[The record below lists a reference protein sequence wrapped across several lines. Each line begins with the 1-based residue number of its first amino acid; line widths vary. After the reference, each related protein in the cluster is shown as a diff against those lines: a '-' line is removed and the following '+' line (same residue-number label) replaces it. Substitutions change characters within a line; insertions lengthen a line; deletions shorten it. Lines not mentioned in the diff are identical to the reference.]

1 MQCPN
6 CGTVNPEGA
15 RFCRGCGR
23 SLLAAPGEPAVQ
35 PAPPASRP
43 GAAAAAAPA
52 PVPSSAGRGLGQIL
66 DGADLVPALVGT
78 GLGALAAYLSSVY
91 LPKYAQQYLA
101 LPFAMGIAVTAVAVL
116 VASLAVTFMA
126 YGAADRR
133 ETRQTK
139 EQKQLIQKEQALFA
153 SIDAEVSPL
162 LGQEG

>member
-6 CGTVNPEGA
+6 CGTINPEGA

-23 SLLAAPGEPAVQ
+23 SLLAAPAGPVAQ
-35 PAPPASRP
+35 PAPPASP
-43 GAAAAAAPA
+43 APAAAAATAPVAPA
-52 PVPSSAGRGLGQIL
+52 AGQGLGQIL

-78 GLGALAAYLSSVY
+78 GLGALAGYLSSVY

-101 LPFAMGIAVTAVAVL
+101 LPFAMGIAVTVVAVL
-116 VASLAVTFMA
+116 VASLAFTFMA

-133 ETRQTK
+133 DTRQTK

>member
-6 CGTVNPEGA
+6 CGTVNPDGA

-23 SLLAAPGEPAVQ
+23 SLLAAPAEPALQ
-35 PAPPASRP
+35 PAPPTSPAP
-43 GAAAAAAPA
+43 AAPRVRVA
-52 PVPSSAGRGLGQIL
+52 SPAGRGLGPIL

-78 GLGALAAYLSSVY
+78 GLGALAGYLSSVY
-91 LPKYAQQYLA
+91 LPKYAQQYLT
-101 LPFAMGIAVTAVAVL
+101 LPFAMGIAVTVVAVL

-133 ETRQTK
+133 ETRQTR
-139 EQKQLIQKEQALFA
+139 EQKQLILKEQALFA